1 MLLLLVSGSALADDA
16 ALLRCRELKDAG
28 PRLAC
33 YDAMPVSA
41 PVARAPRAAAA
52 EAPAEVLP
60 STVPPPALAVTRQE
74 KENAFGF
81 EMRPKKEQLDEIVS
95 YIEGKFEGW
104 GPHSQIR
111 LANGQVWL
119 VVDGSEVVVI
129 ATNPKVTI
137 TRGSFGSMFME
148 IEGSNGGPK
157 VRRLK

>member
-1 MLLLLVSGSALADDA
+1 MKPFLLLLLVSGTALADDA
-16 ALLRCRELKDAG
+16 AMLRCRELKDAA

-33 YDAMPVSA
+33 YDALPVSA
-41 PVARAPRAAAA
+41 PVRAATIA
-52 EAPAEVLP
+52 APAEAVP

-81 EMRPKKEQLDEIVS
+81 EMRPKKEQLDEVVS

-129 ATNPKVTI
+129 ATNPKVII